1 MALGFKIDAN
11 LAWSDGGT
19 TPSAPNQYIATP
31 DKAIKNEIKPSVL
44 KISFGDGY
52 EQRIKNGI
60 NNIKETYA
68 VTFNTR
74 PKEEIDAI
82 ISTLKA
88 KDGVDKFDFT
98 VPDENS
104 SGDEKTIKVVCETFS
119 QSYDYTNYY
128 SATATFRR
136 VYEA

>member
-1 MALGFKIDAN
+1 MALGFKIDGN
-11 LAWSDGGT
+11 LAWSNGGT
-19 TPSAPNQYIATP
+19 TPSSPSEYMAIP
-31 DKAIKNEIKPSVL
+31 DKAIKSEIKPNVL

-60 NNIKETYA
+60 NNMKETYTL
-68 VTFNTR
+68 TFATR

-88 KDGVDKFDFT
+88 KNGVDKFDFT
-98 VPDENS
+98 IPDENS
-104 SGDEKTIKVVCETFS
+104 SGDEKTIKVVCETFG

-128 SATATFRR
+128 TATATFRR